1 MNRQAQIEEFLL
13 AAHRLALARLRET
26 PARIEEAKG
35 LLLRWRA
42 LDGATR
48 SDPYWDEWE
57 RLLNGGSEAL
67 ESVVCAAGDHPTA
80 LRSVSPLG
88 ILLTQQE
95 RASLLTQARRP

>member
-1 MNRQAQIEEFLL
+1 MNRQTQIEDFLL
-13 AAHRLALARLRET
+13 AAHRLALSRLRET

-35 LLLRWRA
+35 LLLRWRV

-48 SDPYWDEWE
+48 SDPYWDEWDL
-57 RLLNGGSEAL
+57 LLNAAPEIL

-95 RASLLTQARRP
+95 RASLLAQARRP